1 MLTLGHVIGSAN
13 NAHGESLHLVE
24 VGCLGGAAN
33 SLEWNAGQAG
43 ENSWGGRIFCAGMQ
57 LSLPVVASL
66 LITNIAL
73 GILTRAASQL
83 NLFGVDFSI
92 ALSVRFLMLALT
104 MPYLADPL
112 DMLFSEA
119 FGMMRK
125 LTTNIPAF

>member
-1 MLTLGHVIGSAN
+1 
-13 NAHGESLHLVE
+13 
-24 VGCLGGAAN
+24 
-33 SLEWNAGQAG
+33 
-43 ENSWGGRIFCAGMQ
+43 MQ